1 MSGIRPSTEQQRRQL
16 KATVRRLLE
25 LAGGVTSFEHV
36 TRVKAPALSKYG
48 SPDDAAAHM
57 PVDVA
62 LDLMM
67 DTGSTGIL
75 AIMAGML
82 GYKLVALDGTGQG
95 APLPDMRDAAELVQ
109 DNSRVVSTL
118 AQAVAD
124 GHISAA
130 EAREVSDDIEQSVA
144 SLRNL
149 QRRVKSAASGGAA

>member
-1 MSGIRPSTEQQRRQL
+1 MSGMRPSTEQQRRQL

-82 GYKLVALDGTGQG
+82 GYKLVALDSTGQG

-109 DNSRVVSTL
+109 GNSRVVSTL

>member
-1 MSGIRPSTEQQRRQL
+1 MSGMRPSTEQQRRQL

-82 GYKLVALDGTGQG
+82 GYKLVALDSSGQG

-109 DNSRVVSTL
+109 ENSRVVSAL
-118 AQAVAD
+118 AQAVSD
-124 GHISAA
+124 GHISQV
-130 EAREVSDDIEQSVA
+130 EAREVSDDIEKSVT

-149 QRRVKSAASGGAA
+149 QRRVKSAASGGAE

>member
-1 MSGIRPSTEQQRRQL
+1 MSGMRPSTEQQRRQL

-82 GYKLVALDGTGQG
+82 GYKLVALDSTGQG

-109 DNSRVVSTL
+109 ENSRVVSTL

>member
-1 MSGIRPSTEQQRRQL
+1 MSGMRPSTEQQRRQL

-82 GYKLVALDGTGQG
+82 GYKLVALDSAGQG

-109 DNSRVVSTL
+109 ENSRVVSTL